1 MAFLT
6 LLRRLLFPTNR
17 QLMQLAHMFPPR
29 DKIPKHM
36 DLVLWCFP
44 VLFVAIIVFMVF
56 GP

>member
-1 MAFLT
+1 MACLT
-6 LLRRLLFPTNR
+6 LLRKLLFPTNR
-17 QLMQLAHMFPPR
+17 ELMQLAHMFPPR

-44 VLFVAIIVFMVF
+44 VLLVAILVFVVF